1 MSNALNRFSMVGK
14 LSSAAKRPL
23 PEAKSA
29 CAVDS
34 SVVGKLTVRVGP
46 FSRLLW
52 WLGAFGHAPLRR
64 CLLRPVF
71 HYRFALRH
79 PHLRWQ
85 PLALCV
91 RSSRAPG
98 PSVRIRG
105 RIRESLLSGPCPVHP
120 SIPVWPV
127 PNRISNHFVAHRA
140 KAGGIFGQG
149 AFLQW
154 ICFHGLIITVRA
166 ELFVSYATFSSG
178 ASRDPRACRGI
189 ERKCYPAFETLDLGW
204 PPWSST
210 AVGGVFFGKPE
221 FEVFPRVWCWVLS

>member
-1 MSNALNRFSMVGK
+1 MLSALNRFSMVGK

-71 HYRFALRH
+71 HYRFVLRH

-91 RSSRAPG
+91 RWLPATMRTTKGEAIVKGSSKKASPERSMTKCSKPQRPTREKITAGQRRAEVQTQWCQQKAPATQAG
-98 PSVRIRG
+98 L
-105 RIRESLLSGPCPVHP
+105 ESSNA
-120 SIPVWPV
+120 I
-127 PNRISNHFVAHRA
+127 NRRSAHR
-140 KAGGIFGQG
+140 FRQRH
-149 AFLQW
+149 
-154 ICFHGLIITVRA
+154 HGDN
-166 ELFVSYATFSSG
+166 TF
-178 ASRDPRACRGI
+178 
-189 ERKCYPAFETLDLGW
+189 ENENL
-204 PPWSST
+204 
-210 AVGGVFFGKPE
+210 
-221 FEVFPRVWCWVLS
+221 